1 MSESAERAD
10 WSIEEGNRSSVVG
23 LVIKKKLINAARSV
37 EFAVGSENTLA
48 SNVDEGVFGEIAS
61 TTSVVVGVHDVRLCY
76 QKKKDKNGQYIFTH
90 RTEDM
95 EREQTSVQKG
105 RSPPSS
111 RVSHHFMNSVNF
123 LSQTCTS
130 SWSWPN
136 GRGSPASR

>member
-48 SNVDEGVFGEIAS
+48 SDVDEGVFGEIAS

-76 QKKKDKNGQYIFTH
+76 KKK
-90 RTEDM
+90 
-95 EREQTSVQKG
+95 
-105 RSPPSS
+105 
-111 RVSHHFMNSVNF
+111 
-123 LSQTCTS
+123 
-130 SWSWPN
+130 
-136 GRGSPASR
+136 